1 MLPCLYKKHLGIE
14 CPGCGMQRSF
24 VALIN
29 GDFEESFH
37 QYPPLIL
44 VLVLLIFLALHLKFK
59 FSAGPKVLK
68 AMFVV
73 TATAI
78 VVNYVV
84 HLSVNGL
91 H

>member
-1 MLPCLYKKHLGIE
+1 M
-14 CPGCGMQRSF
+14 PGLWHAKIF

-29 GDFEESFH
+29 GDFEEFP

-68 AMFVV
+68 AMFIV

-84 HLSVNGL
+84 HLSVSGL